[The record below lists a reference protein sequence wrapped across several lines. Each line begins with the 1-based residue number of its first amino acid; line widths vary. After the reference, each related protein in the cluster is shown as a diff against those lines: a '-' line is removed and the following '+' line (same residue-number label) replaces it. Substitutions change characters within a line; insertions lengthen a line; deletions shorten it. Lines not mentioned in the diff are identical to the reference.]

1 MGCGTPQSYAGT
13 MLGTSVFSEFSMMSM
28 LKVTS
33 WCMEVKFTINV
44 TLLSG
49 WMLKACCDTW
59 DLIPDV

>member
-33 WCMEVKFTINV
+33 WCMEVK
-44 TLLSG
+44 
-49 WMLKACCDTW
+49 
-59 DLIPDV
+59 